1 MTSALYLLDLM
12 YFFSQI
18 TIIPIIF
25 VWGFIVFRK
34 GFSTFQLIFLLPLI
48 LFLITTALFPYLAR
62 ENVKNILSENIL
74 IFDVIGFEDENK
86 ILTSLRTLKFVP
98 SNNSHPVGDKIDI
111 KIVTNESRKNLFMY
125 KDYLMNNK
133 YWLYD
138 DEYRYSTN
146 NNIGYIIIKE

>member
-1 MTSALYLLDLM
+1 MNSALYLLDLM
-12 YFFSQI
+12 YLFSQI
-18 TIIPIIF
+18 TIVPIIF

-34 GFSTFQLIFLLPLI
+34 GFSKFQLIFLLPLI

-74 IFDVIGFEDENK
+74 IFDVTGFEDENK

-98 SNNSHPVGDKIDI
+98 SNNSHPVGGKIDI
-111 KIVTNESRKNLFMY
+111 KIVTNETRKNLFMY

-146 NNIGYIIIKE
+146 NNIG